1 MSRVLI
7 NTVQLVK
14 NADSAGAQQAQEIDK
29 VEGAS
34 ATFQA
39 TLSDTVTPAATV
51 DIEVSNDKSQW
62 IKMGTI
68 TLSGAEDTDGFASSA
83 SWKYVRANVTSI
95 SGASADVTVTMGG

>member
-14 NADSAGAQQAQEIDK
+14 NADAVGAQQANEIDK
-29 VEGAS
+29 VENAS

-62 IKMGTI
+62 IVMGTI
-68 TLSGAEDTDGFASSA
+68 SLSGANDTDGFASA
-83 SWKYVRANVTSI
+83 APWKHVRPNIKSI
-95 SGASADVTVTMGG
+95 SGVNASVIVTMGG